1 MAGTFCLPVIGQV
14 SKKIHTASISKHPH
28 LPLGNGEQ
36 KLLHP
41 RNAYLSRSET
51 WESELSY
58 TAGMTAN

>member
-28 LPLGNGEQ
+28 L
-36 KLLHP
+36 